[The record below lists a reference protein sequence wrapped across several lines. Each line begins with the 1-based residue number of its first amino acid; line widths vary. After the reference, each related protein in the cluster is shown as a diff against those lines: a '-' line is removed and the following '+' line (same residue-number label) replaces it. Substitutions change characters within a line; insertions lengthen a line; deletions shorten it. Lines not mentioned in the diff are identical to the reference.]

1 MCLYELMCTVLM
13 QESGD
18 QRECQTPPGIVSHSA
33 WVLATEPRP
42 SAGAIIVPNAR
53 PLALNSDTVI
63 EVVYPVP
70 KTYLYFH
77 F

>member
-1 MCLYELMCTVLM
+1 M

-18 QRECQTPPGIVSHSA
+18 LRVSDPPA
-33 WVLATEPRP
+33 WVLATEPSS
-42 SAGAIIVPNAR
+42 SAGVIIVPNAR
-53 PLALNSDTVI
+53 PLELNSDTVI

-70 KTYLYFH
+70 KTYFYFH